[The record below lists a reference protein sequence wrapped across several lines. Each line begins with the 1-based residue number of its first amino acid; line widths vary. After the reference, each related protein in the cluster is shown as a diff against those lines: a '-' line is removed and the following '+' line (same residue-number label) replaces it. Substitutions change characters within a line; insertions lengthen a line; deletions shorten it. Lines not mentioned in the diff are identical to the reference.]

1 MILSTL
7 PSAPEKELGPA
18 PPEEPPAVQGASSGA
33 ATALSEAESGREE
46 PRVLPAGD
54 RLEKGKAAFGTISE
68 PHLVSREGGDR
79 GKHVVWGQNLEE

>member
-1 MILSTL
+1 M
-7 PSAPEKELGPA
+7 
-18 PPEEPPAVQGASSGA
+18 QGASSGA